1 MRVIIS
7 LSVLILVTF
16 MSCDTSKKSLAMDKV
31 SQELTGSY
39 TVLKMHDINTMTIA
53 PQFSFYAKD
62 NSFRGNTGCNSVFGS
77 FSSKGQEIV
86 LSDLAVSEMYCDG
99 EGIMETE
106 RAFLNILKNTGSF
119 KLKEE
124 TLIFY
129 AKDTNEVLL
138 EASIGITK

>member
-62 NSFRGNTGCNSVFGS
+62 NSFRGNTGCNSVFGT
-77 FSSKGQEIV
+77 FSSEGQEIE
-86 LSDLAVSEMYCDG
+86 LTDLAVSEMYCDD
-99 EGIMETE
+99 EGVMDVE
-106 RAFLNILKNTGSF
+106 RAFLDVLKNTGSY
-119 KLKEE
+119 KITEKSLILYSKEG
-124 TLIFY
+124 
-129 AKDTNEVLL
+129 NEVLL
-138 EASIGITK
+138 EASIGTTK